1 MGVCTSCAYPL
12 LSQPVPGKTVKDLWE
27 HFISHDI
34 LVEKKEP
41 RRLHTE
47 ELTGQTDDIQTR
59 LLEFKNL
66 ILLRQGDEIYRKG
79 EERTK
84 GIDMVNVTTTM
95 EVGVDIGSLE
105 AIFQGNMSPTRYN
118 YQQRVGRGG
127 RRGQAF
133 STAFTFCRGRS
144 HDVHYYK
151 NATDEIVGG
160 LPAAPKLSLAP
171 YADNKGH
178 FKLKLAIIKRVLTK
192 HVLKEAFKEKQ
203 IGYEP

>member
-1 MGVCTSCAYPL
+1 M
-12 LSQPVPGKTVKDLWE
+12 
-27 HFISHDI
+27 
-34 LVEKKEP
+34 VERKEA

-66 ILLRQGDEIYRKG
+66 ILLRQGDEQYRTG
-79 EERTK
+79 EERSK
-84 GIDMVNVTTTM
+84 EIDMVNVTTTM

-133 STAFTFCRGRS
+133 STAVTFCRGRS
-144 HDVHYYK
+144 HDVYYYK

-160 LPAAPKLSLAP
+160 MPAPPELSLAP
-171 YADNKGH
+171 
-178 FKLKLAIIKRVLTK
+178 FKEIKDDQVAYHMKQAIMKRVI
-192 HVLKEAFKEKQ
+192 VKELLHKAYQGRCKSQGKPGNDVQ
-203 IGYEP
+203 CR